1 MPTHIEC
8 LKINSFRGIENLE
21 IDDLGAVNIIV
32 GDNNVGKTSVLEA
45 IQLLCAPNKYNLIQV
60 ARQREKSRMRASMS
74 LVDALLYL
82 FKNNYSD
89 YDYLKMDV
97 AGKILGEFGNVCVKG
112 NIGTQLI
119 DYNEYRAY
127 HFMREK
133 TNEHGSTEEVD
144 TFFGR
149 IESSFRVYEQL
160 SLFEENDDEF
170 EINNYSR
177 IRIDRSN
184 KRIIIPTK
192 MVLTFDH
199 VLENSFNAITR
210 SSRIKDKAITLLQN
224 EFDKDIIDMR
234 IISDSHNSRY
244 TPVIEKSSGEYI
256 PLPVYGDGMKKMLT
270 ILNAILNTENGVVL
284 VDEFE
289 TALHTSAMREV
300 FAFVM
305 EAARRCNVQLFM
317 TTHSIEALDKML
329 ESAGVNI
336 SDIRVIRLKKKNGKM
351 FSRVYNGDEALKDRI
366 DYNLELRE

>member
-1 MPTHIEC
+1 MATHIEY

-32 GDNNVGKTSVLEA
+32 GDNNAGKTSVLEA
-45 IQLLCAPNKYNLIQV
+45 IQFLCVPNKYNLIQV
-60 ARQREKSRMRASMS
+60 ARQREKSKMRVSMG

-82 FKNNYSD
+82 FKNSYSD
-89 YDYLKMDV
+89 YDYLRMEV

-119 DYNEYRAY
+119 DMSEYRA
-127 HFMREK
+127 HHVMRERGK
-133 TNEHGSTEEVD
+133 EGGSPEEVD

-149 IESSFRVYEQL
+149 IESSFKMNEQL
-160 SLFEENDDEF
+160 SFLKEDDKEF

-177 IRIDRSN
+177 IRVDLSN
-184 KRIIIPTK
+184 QNVIIPTK

-210 SSRIKDKAITLLQN
+210 SSRIKDKAITLLQD
-224 EFDKDIIDMR
+224 EFDDDILDMR

-244 TPVIEKSSGEYI
+244 TPVIEKKSGEYI

-270 ILNAILNTENGVVL
+270 ILNAILNTEMGVVL

-289 TALHTSAMREV
+289 TAIHTSAMRDV
-300 FAFVM
+300 FMFVM
-305 EAARRCNVQLFM
+305 EAARKCNVQLFL
-317 TTHSIEALDKML
+317 TTHSLEAVDKML
-329 ESAGVNI
+329 ESAGESIN
-336 SDIRVIRLKKKNGKM
+336 DIRVIRLKKKNGKM
-351 FSRVYNGDEALKDRI
+351 FSRIYNGNEALKDRI
-366 DYNLELRE
+366 DYNMELRE